1 LDARLG
7 ISSPIGR
14 IEALVPIVM
23 GEAVEIEIPEV
34 APVPKVAFVPMAF
47 MPEVALVTVTLVA
60 VSVPAVALTAKMAPT
75 IVFGTNL
82 VLIALVS
89 AISAVV
95 LSVPSEGSSGHH

>member
-1 LDARLG
+1 MDARLG

-14 IEALVPIVM
+14 NVIGRIEAFVPIVM
-23 GEAVEIEIPEV
+23 REAVEIKIPEV
-34 APVPKVAFVPMAF
+34 APVPMAL
-47 MPEVALVTVTLVA
+47 MPEVALLTVTLVA
-60 VSVPAVALTAKMAPT
+60 VFVPAVALTVIMAPT

-82 VLIALVS
+82 VLIAVMS